1 MGGVTYFSICG
12 AGETTLQNEIA
23 DITYSILK
31 NGHYVNITTNGT
43 IGKRLKEIVEK
54 AGDYVSHLHFAFSLH
69 YLELKRLG
77 LLNTF
82 FDNVNMV
89 RTAGASFMVQ
99 INLCDEYIPYLQEIE
114 DICIER
120 VGAKPQVAATR
131 KEEKALQKIEL
142 LTEHTEAEYQK
153 YGDEFDSPLFRFT
166 MRNFNVK
173 RKEFCYAG
181 DWAGNLDLSNGR
193 FRRCY
198 SSYVFQDIFKNPD
211 EPIRFLA
218 MGTHC
223 GSPFC
228 MNSSHFMSLGVI
240 PEIETPSYAELR
252 NREEAGW
259 YTEDMKEFLSGRL
272 YDSNEKYGP
281 AKKLESSVVG
291 VYDDLLRFGVRTIK
305 GFRRR

>member
-1 MGGVTYFSICG
+1 M
-12 AGETTLQNEIA
+12 
-23 DITYSILK
+23 
-31 NGHYVNITTNGT
+31 NITTNGT

-54 AGDYVSHLHFAFSLH
+54 AGEYVSHLHFAFSLH

-89 RTAGASFMVQ
+89 RAAGASFMVQ

-166 MRNFNVK
+166 MKNFNVK

-211 EPIRFLA
+211 ESIRFLA

-252 NREEAGW
+252 DREEAGW

-272 YDSNEKYGP
+272 YDSNEKY
-281 AKKLESSVVG
+281 
-291 VYDDLLRFGVRTIK
+291 
-305 GFRRR
+305 

>member
-1 MGGVTYFSICG
+1 MYKR
-12 AGETTLQNEIA
+12 Q
-23 DITYSILK
+23 TYSILK

-193 FRRCY
+193 FRC
-198 SSYVFQDIFKNPD
+198 V
-211 EPIRFLA
+211 
-218 MGTHC
+218 
-223 GSPFC
+223 
-228 MNSSHFMSLGVI
+228 
-240 PEIETPSYAELR
+240 
-252 NREEAGW
+252 
-259 YTEDMKEFLSGRL
+259 
-272 YDSNEKYGP
+272 
-281 AKKLESSVVG
+281 
-291 VYDDLLRFGVRTIK
+291 
-305 GFRRR
+305 

>member
-1 MGGVTYFSICG
+1 M
-12 AGETTLQNEIA
+12 
-23 DITYSILK
+23 
-31 NGHYVNITTNGT
+31 NITTNGT

-54 AGDYVSHLHFAFSLH
+54 AGEYVSHLHFAFSLH

-89 RTAGASFMVQ
+89 RAAGASFMVQ
-99 INLCDEYIPYLQEIE
+99 INLCDEYIPYRQEIE

-166 MRNFNVK
+166 MKNFNVK

-211 EPIRFLA
+211 ESIRFLA

-252 NREEAGW
+252 DREEAGW

-281 AKKLESSVVG
+281 IKKLESNIVG
-291 VYDDLLRFGVRTIK
+291 VYDDLLRFGVRTTK

>member
-1 MGGVTYFSICG
+1 M
-12 AGETTLQNEIA
+12 
-23 DITYSILK
+23 
-31 NGHYVNITTNGT
+31 NITTNGT

-54 AGDYVSHLHFAFSLH
+54 AGEYVSHLHFAFSLH

-89 RTAGASFMVQ
+89 RAAGASFMVQ

-166 MRNFNVK
+166 MKNFNVK

-211 EPIRFLA
+211 ESIRFLA

-252 NREEAGW
+252 DREEAGW

-281 AKKLESSVVG
+281 IKKLESNIVG
-291 VYDDLLRFGVRTIK
+291 VYDDLLRFGVRTTK

>member
-1 MGGVTYFSICG
+1 MNS
-12 AGETTLQNEIA
+12 TT
-23 DITYSILK
+23 S
-31 NGHYVNITTNGT
+31 GT

-54 AGDYVSHLHFAFSLH
+54 AGEYVSHLHFAFSLH

-89 RTAGASFMVQ
+89 RAAGASFMVQ

-166 MRNFNVK
+166 MKNFNVK

-211 EPIRFLA
+211 ESIRFLA

-252 NREEAGW
+252 DREEAGW

-281 AKKLESSVVG
+281 IKKLESNIVG
-291 VYDDLLRFGVRTIK
+291 VYDDLLRFGVRTTK

>member
-1 MGGVTYFSICG
+1 MVTYFSICG

-31 NGHYVNITTNGT
+31 NGHYVNIITNGT
-43 IGKRLKEIVEK
+43 IEKRLKEIVEK
-54 AGDYVSHLHFAFSLH
+54 AGEYVSHLHFAFSLH

-89 RTAGASFMVQ
+89 RAAGASIMVQ

-120 VGAKPQVAATR
+120 VGEKPQVAATR
-131 KEEKALQKIEL
+131 KEEKVLQKIEL

-153 YGDEFDSPLFRFT
+153 YGEEFDSPQFRFT
-166 MRNFNVK
+166 MKNFNVK

-193 FRRCY
+193 LRRCY

-218 MGTHC
+218 MVTHC

-259 YTEDMKEFLSGRL
+259 HTEDMKEFLSGRL
-272 YDSNEKYGP
+272 YDSNEKY
-281 AKKLESSVVG
+281 ALTKKLESNIVG
-291 VYDDLLRFGVRTIK
+291 VYDDLLRFGVRTVK

>member
-1 MGGVTYFSICG
+1 M
-12 AGETTLQNEIA
+12 
-23 DITYSILK
+23 
-31 NGHYVNITTNGT
+31 NITTNGT

-54 AGDYVSHLHFAFSLH
+54 AGEYVSHLHFAFSLH

-89 RTAGASFMVQ
+89 RAAGASFMVQ

-131 KEEKALQKIEL
+131 KEEKALQKFEL

-166 MRNFNVK
+166 MKNFNVK

-211 EPIRFLA
+211 ESIRFLA

-252 NREEAGW
+252 DREEAGW

-281 AKKLESSVVG
+281 IKKLESNIVG
-291 VYDDLLRFGVRTIK
+291 VYDDLLRFGVRTTK